1 MTVDELIT
9 RIIAAYPG
17 ASLEAMKSYKP
28 VFHARLKHREGE
40 PLAEAATEVMAT
52 FRPKYGQ
59 PFPIPADF
67 EAVLPSARRD
77 LARAAAVDARR
88 HAEHKQRLM
97 AEWRRSV
104 DTVPEVRRALETIAL
119 EVADTA
125 AWRETS
131 KPIAL
136 TARQRQLAVQR
147 AISLQR
153 RCEHG
158 PPERLGADAW
168 WDQISAIAARWNV
181 ATTRDEWQQGEWRA

>member
-17 ASLEAMKSYKP
+17 ASLEAMKSFKP
-28 VFHARLKHREGE
+28 VFYARLRHREGE
-40 PLAEAATEVMAT
+40 PLADAATEVLAT

-67 EAVLPSARRD
+67 ETVLPSPPRD
-77 LARAAAVDARR
+77 AASAAPLDARR
-88 HAEHKQRLM
+88 HAERKRRLM

-104 DTVPEVRRALETIAL
+104 DAVPEVARALETIAL
-119 EVADTA
+119 EVADLA
-125 AWRETS
+125 AWRTDPG
-131 KPIAL
+131 PIAL
-136 TARQRQLAVQR
+136 TAKQRKLAEQR

-168 WDQISAIAARWNV
+168 WAQISAIAARWKV
-181 ATTRDEWQQGEWRA
+181 ATSLEEWRA